1 MRLMSMTKKIWMGAG
16 DGFVVVTMVV
26 VVAEEVVVVIV
37 IVVGGMVVGDVSFA
51 IVGCGG
57 KLCLMVV
64 LRGGAR
70 LVVERV
76 VGGIGLG
83 CGVRE
88 GRFVGIVVGRLL
100 LSCDGWILLEVFVV
114 FVGKTLE
121 LWFGFAV
128 LVGLLKE
135 QKRL

>member
-1 MRLMSMTKKIWMGAG
+1 MSMTMIWMGAG
-16 DGFVVVTMVV
+16 GVFVVVVFVVV

-51 IVGCGG
+51 IMGCGER
-57 KLCLMVV
+57 LCLVVV
-64 LRGGAR
+64 LGGGAR

-76 VGGIGLG
+76 GGRIGLG

-88 GRFVGIVVGRLL
+88 GMFVGIGVERLL
-100 LSCDGWILLEVFVV
+100 SSCDGWILLEVFGV
-114 FVGKTLE
+114 FVGRTLE
-121 LWFGFAV
+121 LWFGFA
-128 LVGLLKE
+128 GLLGLLEE